1 MAAVSSRAAG
11 KGLVVAEQIEAR
23 ILAIRG
29 EKVILDGE
37 LAALYQVP
45 VRQLNQAVK
54 RNRRRFPPDFLFQ
67 LTTKEAAVMR
77 SQTVISSA
85 SAKVEDL
92 RSQKLAEL
100 ERKYDHRFQVV
111 FQAIR

>member
-1 MAAVSSRAAG
+1 
-11 KGLVVAEQIEAR
+11 
-23 ILAIRG
+23 
-29 EKVILDGE
+29 
-37 LAALYQVP
+37 
-45 VRQLNQAVK
+45 
-54 RNRRRFPPDFLFQ
+54 
-67 LTTKEAAVMR
+67 MR